1 MQTIFILGMLYFLL
15 KSQDCVQLRQ
25 KMLGSVI
32 LLGVSESII
41 LVKNSPT
48 PFGSLSD
55 LVFFISALTVIA
67 CIDLLKLAY
76 ELQDTAAGMS

>member
-1 MQTIFILGMLYFLL
+1 MQTIFVLAMLYFLL

-41 LVKNSPT
+41 LVENSLT

-67 CIDLLKLAY
+67 CIDLL
-76 ELQDTAAGMS
+76 

>member
-1 MQTIFILGMLYFLL
+1 MQTIFVLGMLYFLL

-67 CIDLLKLAY
+67 CIDLL
-76 ELQDTAAGMS
+76 